1 MLTGHPHQN
10 RTILVS
16 FVTITNATTMP
27 ASSIGFW
34 CSVAAQHYYQRL
46 QEKLTHLDISEW
58 FIALVT
64 IHEHNGKLS
73 QQELADLLHL
83 DKVAMTRALDHL
95 DKGGHIER
103 CDCAGD
109 RRKHLVR
116 TTPKATHAVK
126 EIRKAYRALNKEA
139 MNGMPAAEQE
149 RFQNQLAAMAENLRP
164 ANARTVNTSKRIK
177 A

>member
-1 MLTGHPHQN
+1 MKQFQLKLFPTDLCTG
-10 RTILVS
+10 
-16 FVTITNATTMP
+16 MP
-27 ASSIGFW
+27 LSSPPIGFW

-46 QEKLTHLDISEW
+46 KEKLAHLDIAEW

-73 QQELADLLHL
+73 QQELADLLHM
-83 DKVAMTRALDHL
+83 DKVAMTRALDL
-95 DKGGHIER
+95 MDKGGYIER
-103 CDCAGD
+103 CNCEGD

-116 TTPKATHAVK
+116 TTPKAALAVK

-139 MNGMPAAEQE
+139 LNGMPAAEQQ
-149 RFQNQLAAMAENLRP
+149 RFQDQLAAMAENLRP
-164 ANARTVNTSKRIK
+164 AKVKAGSTSKRIK

>member
-1 MLTGHPHQN
+1 
-10 RTILVS
+10 
-16 FVTITNATTMP
+16 MP

-46 QEKLTHLDISEW
+46 QEKLAHLDISEW

-73 QQELADLLHL
+73 QQELADLLHM
-83 DKVAMTRALDHL
+83 DKVAMTRTLDHL
-95 DKGGHIER
+95 DKGGYIER

-116 TTPKATHAVK
+116 TTPKAAHAVK

-139 MNGMPAAEQE
+139 LKGMPVAEQQ
-149 RFQNQLAAMAENLRP
+149 RIHDQLAAIAENLRP
-164 ANARTVNTSKRIK
+164 TNARTVNTSKRIK